1 MSKNNIW
8 YFSMLSLATFGI
20 ILCPAVLSY
29 ILWSII
35 MIIVCV
41 LTATSAR
48 NLEKRFNLMV
58 LVMIVAITIGIYI
71 STEYP
76 YKRNV
81 QEKIYVPNN
90 YVYLNNKLYI
100 NIKSP
105 KTMVCLNNLIND
117 NQLAYMNIHKC
128 RPIRIENTFDY
139 WIFSKT
145 TIVKWTCAK
154 NGN

>member
-90 YVYLNNKLYI
+90 
-100 NIKSP
+100 
-105 KTMVCLNNLIND
+105 LIIGYF
-117 NQLAYMNIHKC
+117 QKRL
-128 RPIRIENTFDY
+128 
-139 WIFSKT
+139 
-145 TIVKWTCAK
+145 
-154 NGN
+154 